1 MLRLH
6 GLVLL
11 AVDWGV
17 WQYVDVLE
25 KAVIRSEAFLETEKN
40 GDVAALYKTIGE
52 VLLLAGK

>member
-1 MLRLH
+1 M
-6 GLVLL
+6 L